1 MGKRKSFIVKLPL
14 KDKGTSTTI
23 WCTILTEFHDEEI
36 RKMLLFSPMYVVR
49 SELLSYITTQIN
61 CSGTD
66 AEMELPVKG
75 FGHVE
80 QLEVASSPENKFTMS
95 FKLKNE
101 LPPSSPPLNVSWGLI
116 DQVRDKNS
124 KNISILE
131 VINSRH
137 KYNLRTNK
145 AVGIM
150 KEISQLKVSEQP
162 KTDCRVTFTQFHPVT
177 NTLCVHVQPH
187 FLIINKSAIPIL
199 TKQSD
204 GPSWMLEPLSVFH
217 PPPMR
222 DQKLHFGFWITCVC
236 AF

>member
-1 MGKRKSFIVKLPL
+1 MGKRKSFMVKLPL

-23 WCTILTEFHDEEI
+23 WCTILTEFHDGEI

-101 LPPSSPPLNVSWGLI
+101 LPPSSPPLNVSWGL
-116 DQVRDKNS
+116 
-124 KNISILE
+124 
-131 VINSRH
+131 
-137 KYNLRTNK
+137 
-145 AVGIM
+145 
-150 KEISQLKVSEQP
+150 
-162 KTDCRVTFTQFHPVT
+162 
-177 NTLCVHVQPH
+177 
-187 FLIINKSAIPIL
+187 LIK
-199 TKQSD
+199 
-204 GPSWMLEPLSVFH
+204 
-217 PPPMR
+217 
-222 DQKLHFGFWITCVC
+222 
-236 AF
+236 